1 MPSTQSV
8 AGVEQ
13 VAQTV
18 TENVETQDWDG
29 HGEARK

>member
-1 MPSTQSV
+1 V

-18 TENVETQDWDG
+18 TENVETQDCDG
-29 HGEARK
+29 HGEARKLLG